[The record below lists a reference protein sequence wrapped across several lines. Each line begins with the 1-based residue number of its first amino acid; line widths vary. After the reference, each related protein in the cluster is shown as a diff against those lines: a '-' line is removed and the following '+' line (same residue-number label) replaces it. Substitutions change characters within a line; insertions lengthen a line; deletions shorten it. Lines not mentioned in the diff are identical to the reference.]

1 MNWSMLWWSMLRELR
16 LTGGIGVRTAAST
29 PDTLTR
35 DDPKDP
41 ITTSATSANTRKKS
55 KNAERSQI
63 AR

>member
-1 MNWSMLWWSMLRELR
+1 MLRELR

-41 ITTSATSANTRKKS
+41 ITTSATSVNTRKKS

-63 AR
+63 AP